1 MVDTQKIRDEFA
13 ARLNKALDDVPSV
26 RPARGRNTDLHELLR
41 ANGLSSSKQATHK
54 WLRAEAMPEKD
65 NMRLIARVLGVRAE
79 WLEYGHGD
87 MHSSSGTENAE
98 EKESNVIADLVAIAT
113 PRSRAVLD
121 RIIRAA
127 SEGRLTDSDLELLDQ
142 IAARFEGTSQALPS
156 AEGSHKRLREK
167 LQNNDPHSKS

>member
-1 MVDTQKIRDEFA
+1 MDMNKLRVEALRRVMGALTQAEFA
-13 ARLNKALDDVPSV
+13 ERHDLNASYISQILSGHRSFGERAASNMEKKIGLTAGTLS
-26 RPARGRNTDLHELLR
+26 RPPLGD
-41 ANGLSSSKQATHK
+41 
-54 WLRAEAMPEKD
+54 AEDPADK
-65 NMRLIARVLGVRAE
+65 N
-79 WLEYGHGD
+79 
-87 MHSSSGTENAE
+87 N
-98 EKESNVIADLVAIAT
+98 KESSVIADLVAIAT